1 MNLFP
6 LIFSTLF
13 FWRLRPFSSGRC
25 AVLAADDQHHSEN
38 VALANQCELSLQKI
52 PGLSPLVKTDRN
64 GRSCR
69 GEVKLPFCRGLCR
82 SKESGT
88 HAFPHREQE
97 AYFCSIVTDN
107 APMKNVTLEDCD
119 EGAGEEARFVQ
130 ISTATECKCVKMS

>member
-97 AYFCSIVTDN
+97 GRSRSNIHNDW
-107 APMKNVTLEDCD
+107 
-119 EGAGEEARFVQ
+119 
-130 ISTATECKCVKMS
+130 IMS